1 VPNVRL
7 VFYFHLLWTGVMA
20 GLALLLSL
28 RFPYP
33 ETNRWFRITMGLLV
47 LCALAVL
54 PLLWAATF
62 ALIWLP
68 ASAFLV
74 ATIAFVIFSVQV
86 IRSHYQRLVDKPR
99 LPTDGQR

>member
-1 VPNVRL
+1 MPNIRL
-7 VFYFHLLWTGVMA
+7 VVYFHLMWTGVMA

-28 RFPYP
+28 RFPYA
-33 ETNRWFRITMGLLV
+33 ETSRWFRITMALLA

-54 PLLWAATF
+54 PLLWATTF
-62 ALIWLP
+62 ALILLP

-99 LPTDGQR
+99 LPTDGHR